1 MNTTEIQA
9 NDTIAV
15 RRSSER
21 KFREGLVRDIQVQ
34 SFAGFESISAL
45 VAFHKTTEVVDLTTA
60 DWKLVW
66 RFEESN

>member
-1 MNTTEIQA
+1 MNAAEIQK

-21 KFREGLVRDIQVQ
+21 KFREGLVLDVQTQ

-45 VAFHKTTEVVDLTTA
+45 IAFDKTTEVVDLSSA
-60 DWKLVW
+60 NWKFMWAAEELV
-66 RFEESN
+66 